1 MYTDWCKGIEQLF
14 EKGLVKKVLV
24 DQATNKP
31 CVVGLF
37 VQCVLSLLSK
47 RKKYG
52 VLTLWTPFNKFY
64 LEKHERS
71 MTHKMNVAWK
81 ESDEKDI
88 RENKQRGTYKQG
100 WHFFI
105 SKKKKCVELDQLS
118 KSFGIL
124 DTINSKALPCYQRFL
139 RRHTMWLWV
148 NSYTDDTRFVF
159 VLASNDYIHFLL
171 CLNLTYGHLFVIF
184 RKRN

>member
-52 VLTLWTPFNKFY
+52 VLTL
-64 LEKHERS
+64 
-71 MTHKMNVAWK
+71 
-81 ESDEKDI
+81 
-88 RENKQRGTYKQG
+88 
-100 WHFFI
+100 
-105 SKKKKCVELDQLS
+105 
-118 KSFGIL
+118 
-124 DTINSKALPCYQRFL
+124 
-139 RRHTMWLWV
+139 
-148 NSYTDDTRFVF
+148 
-159 VLASNDYIHFLL
+159 
-171 CLNLTYGHLFVIF
+171 
-184 RKRN
+184 